1 MHQSQPLRLYPT
13 GGHFA
18 AKCGGH
24 FKTENGGQLQT
35 KSWGSITHEKGGSI
49 WTEYPASGLVL
60 NETSCTVC
68 ADTIVVISRK
78 TAKAKILFMAC
89 MFKG

>member
-35 KSWGSITHEKGGSI
+35 KALGSITNEKSGAI
-49 WTEYPASGLVL
+49 WTEYPTKMKQLDISKFAPGIYNIKVKLNNSSFTEKLV
-60 NETSCTVC
+60 
-68 ADTIVVISRK
+68 IIH
-78 TAKAKILFMAC
+78 
-89 MFKG
+89 